1 MHKVRK
7 LAAVILLTASA
18 APALAAGYAPVSDT
32 ALGPILAK
40 PKSAAE
46 VKAMCDGRIAAIGA
60 LQKTVEAM
68 PLSAPPADLVA
79 AYDDLYNLAVTSAF
93 AEPGLIKDTNPDAAI
108 RAAAEDCVQRTG
120 QVVTRFQMSR
130 PVYERLRAVERAGV
144 APELRYTLARQLDNF
159 RRAGVDKDEAT
170 RKRIEALQNE
180 IVQTGIEFD
189 RNINS
194 DRSVVRA
201 KPEELAG
208 LPQDYLDSHKPGP
221 DGLVEIRMTGA
232 EISPVV
238 QYADSAALRKR
249 VQTAWLNRA
258 FPANDAVLKK
268 LFAQRAE
275 LASLLGYPNYAAYD
289 LANRM
294 ARDPARTKAF
304 IDQIAAAARPVGE
317 KEAARLLA
325 RLRKDDPK
333 LASLGAWDSGYA
345 ARLVRKEE
353 FDVDPAIVRTYF
365 SFDKVRSGI
374 FSLTEDLF
382 GVRIRPWA
390 TDTWSPEVKAYE
402 LVEKGEVIG
411 RFYLD
416 MHPRDDKYT
425 HAAMFPI
432 RTGIKG
438 RALPVAALITNFPEG
453 LMEHGQVETF
463 LHEFGHLLHWLFA
476 GQRGYAMQ
484 NFAEIENDVIEAP
497 STLLEEWVW
506 DADTLAKFAT
516 DSEGRPIPR
525 TLVDKMVAGRNFG
538 RAFGTMG
545 QLGLAAVALDYYSAD
560 MGPADLTRRFNETY
574 GRYALAPYPEGSHM
588 QASFGHLSG
597 YGASYYTYQW
607 SEALA
612 ADLLSRFR
620 KAGLRDTATA
630 RAYRE
635 LVLAPGGSES
645 MNVLARKFLGRDWS
659 VDSYRREL
667 EGGGSGGGSR

>member
-7 LAAVILLTASA
+7 LTALILLTAA
-18 APALAAGYAPVSDT
+18 APALAADYRPVSDA
-32 ALGPILAK
+32 ALGPIVAR
-40 PKSAAE
+40 PKSAAD
-46 VKAMCDGRIAAIGA
+46 VKAMCDRRIAAIGS
-60 LQKTVEAM
+60 LQAKVEAM
-68 PLSAPPADLVA
+68 PLTAPPATLLA
-79 AYDDLYNLAVTSAF
+79 AYDDLYNLAVSAAF
-93 AEPGLIKDTNPDAAI
+93 AEPPLIKDTNPDAAI
-108 RAAAEDCVQRTG
+108 RTAAEDCVQRTS

-130 PVYERLRAVERAGV
+130 PVYERLQAVERAGV
-144 APELRYTLARQLDNF
+144 GPELRYTLARQLDNF

-170 RKRIEALQNE
+170 RKRIEALQNA
-180 IVQTGIEFD
+180 ITQTGIEFD

-194 DRSVVRA
+194 DRSVVKA

-232 EISPVV
+232 EITPVM

-258 FPANDAVLKK
+258 FPANDAVLKR

-275 LASLLGYPNYAAYD
+275 LAALLGYPNYAAYD

-294 ARDPARTKAF
+294 ARDPVRTKAF
-304 IDQIAAAARPVGE
+304 LDQIAAAARPVGE

-333 LASLGAWDSGYA
+333 LAALGAWDSGYA
-345 ARLVRKEE
+345 TRLVRKEAY
-353 FDVDPAIVRTYF
+353 DVDPAVVRTYF

-382 GVRIRPWA
+382 GVQIRPWA
-390 TDTWSPEVKAYE
+390 TEVWSPEVKAYE

-416 MHPRDDKYT
+416 MHPRDNKYT
-425 HAAMFPI
+425 HAAMFPV
-432 RTGIKG
+432 RVGIKG
-438 RALPVAALITNFPEG
+438 RQLPVAALLTNFPEG

-476 GQRGYAMQ
+476 GQRSFAMQ
-484 NFAEIENDVIEAP
+484 NFGEIENDVIEAP

-516 DSEGRPIPR
+516 DAQGRPIPR
-525 TLVDKMVAGRNFG
+525 ALVDKMVAGRNFG
-538 RAFGTMG
+538 RAFGTMS

-560 MGPADLTRRFNETY
+560 MGSADLTRRFSETY

-620 KAGLRDTATA
+620 AAGLRDPATA

-635 LVLAPGGSES
+635 LVLAPGGSAS
-645 MNVLARKFLGRDWS
+645 MNDLARTFLGRDWS
-659 VDSYRREL
+659 VDAYRKEL
-667 EGGGSGGGSR
+667 EGGGN